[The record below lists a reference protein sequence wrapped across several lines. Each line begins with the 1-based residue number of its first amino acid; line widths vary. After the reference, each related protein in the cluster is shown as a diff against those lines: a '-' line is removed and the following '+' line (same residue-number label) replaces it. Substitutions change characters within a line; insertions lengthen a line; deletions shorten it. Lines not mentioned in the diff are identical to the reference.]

1 MSMRISTAQASTKPA
16 PRIFLDLRL
25 RHFPWQL
32 SHKMS
37 LVTCRCAFRLGKLA
51 QNGCRSLGLRHFTS
65 ESRVKWFLRSVHF
78 HFDCAGSHKTVVAVL
93 VCGIFPENSRV
104 NGSCDMSMCISTAQA
119 RAKSAARVF
128 LDHTCSILFVPP
140 FFLSCRFTSSEFEIK
155 KDYSAH
161 VKRFIT
167 WIYMHK
173 IWAIDYRLYNIHI
186 RWPSAL
192 GWGQWIL
199 LFGPWRM

>member
-78 HFDCAGSHKTVVAVL
+78 HFDCAGSHKTVVAALVCDILPENFRVKWLLWHVDVHFDGADSHKTVVAVL
-93 VCGIFPENSRV
+93 VSGILPENSRIKLLLRHV
-104 NGSCDMSMCISTAQA
+104 HVPFDCA
-119 RAKSAARVF
+119 R
-128 LDHTCSILFVPP
+128 
-140 FFLSCRFTSSEFEIK
+140 
-155 KDYSAH
+155 
-161 VKRFIT
+161 
-167 WIYMHK
+167 W
-173 IWAIDYRLYNIHI
+173 
-186 RWPSAL
+186 
-192 GWGQWIL
+192 
-199 LFGPWRM
+199 